1 MIAGFFISYN
11 SSALQPNVTE
21 SVGRLLQKHPNANLY
36 VIGHSMGAAMATVC
50 VLDLKFRYNLTKE
63 KTFLYTFGSP
73 RIGNDIFA
81 AFLRK
86 QVEVGSL
93 SVSNLIKSHRIVSK
107 GALCVISNPEKHWRS
122 RQLQPYE

>member
-1 MIAGFFISYN
+1 
-11 SSALQPNVTE
+11 
-21 SVGRLLQKHPNANLY
+21 
-36 VIGHSMGAAMATVC
+36 MATVC

-86 QVEVGSL
+86 QVEVGL
-93 SVSNLIKSHRIVSK
+93 SAVFDFIEPK
-107 GALCVISNPEKHWRS
+107 ET
-122 RQLQPYE
+122 